1 MWELKHHLP
10 VHSVTLSHFYLL
22 NIKIKT
28 TTKQHTKVHRYN
40 FISLNTDKLHVIR
53 LYEYE
58 NNDYLMQQ

>member
-1 MWELKHHLP
+1 MWELKHHLR

-22 NIKIKT
+22 NIKKKT
-28 TTKQHTKVHRYN
+28 QLNNIRRFTST
-40 FISLNTDKLHVIR
+40 ISLNTDKLHVIR

>member
-28 TTKQHTKVHRYN
+28 TTKQQQRLTST
-40 FISLNTDKLHVIR
+40 ISLNTDKLHVIR